1 MLETAASPNNSGTYI
16 AKTKLA
22 LISTYPSMDLLVC
35 LATRA
40 HLGGWTMHGMA
51 WPGMTW
57 HGIAWPGMAWHGMRT
72 TPGARGAACQLPPSE
87 SRGALL
93 GVMVVEFASAIGIH
107 TFCKVLYR
115 SHRSPSDALMP

>member
-1 MLETAASPNNSGTYI
+1 MLETAAMPNNSGTYI

-57 HGIAWPGMAWHGMRT
+57 HGIAWPGTAWHGMRT
-72 TPGARGAACQLPPSE
+72 TPGAMGGSLPAAPLREPGGPVGGHGGGICVSNRNTYFLQS
-87 SRGALL
+87 
-93 GVMVVEFASAIGIH
+93 VVPLAPLA
-107 TFCKVLYR
+107 
-115 SHRSPSDALMP
+115 